1 MWAYHATGIMD
12 HYAANLRGYNNSF
25 NGPLEAAWAS
35 QKWGRAAEILN
46 STGAPWPPSAVAAFA
61 TMLQTHSV
69 PMLWN
74 GSCDNGN
81 WELSMIEGL
90 SSIAV
95 FTENATL
102 WDRAMA
108 MWRVRVPAYLYYAP
122 VDGPH
127 PAPGPSYCKDPPY
140 WGKQAVYN
148 ASVNGVCQETCRDFG
163 HTGFGIASTFNVG
176 TTQGH
181 YVVQVPF
188 RSVCFSFDAHAAE
201 TARIQG
207 VDLYGEQAP
216 RLAAALEFHTAFL
229 NQGGYPP
236 HENVSAQLVCSGAV
250 LKLSTFPTY
259 QVRWEM
265 GYSYTLGLS

>member
-1 MWAYHATGIMD
+1 MDTTTIRLVKRIHAHCTRCSNFPHLAQNCGCKEESADATAALLQSYLWAITRNPVWAVRATGIMN
-12 HYAANLRGYNNSF
+12 HYADNLRGYNHSF
-25 NGPLEAAWAS
+25 NGPLEAAWAA

-46 STGAPWPPSAVAAFA
+46 STGAPWAPSAVAAFA

-95 FTENATL
+95 FAENATL
-102 WDRAMA
+102 WQRAMD

-127 PAPGPSYCKDPPY
+127 PAPAPEYCTHPPY
-140 WGKQAVYN
+140 WGKQVVYN

-176 TTQGH
+176 ASGPASP
-181 YVVQVPF
+181 VL
-188 RSVCFSFDAHAAE
+188 CF
-201 TARIQG
+201 
-207 VDLYGEQAP
+207 P
-216 RLAAALEFHTAFL
+216 RH
-229 NQGGYPP
+229 
-236 HENVSAQLVCSGAV
+236 
-250 LKLSTFPTY
+250 
-259 QVRWEM
+259 W
-265 GYSYTLGLS
+265 